1 MSDETLAE
9 DSTSTVE
16 NQDPANAEDGE
27 GQPEPEFEDQELAD
41 AKADLAEEAA
51 GTSEDKDKAEEPEA
65 ASKTEDEPAEKPS
78 QDAEE
83 KGKEAAEDKGKEPD
97 QDTASEQPM
106 IPKTRFDEAVGQ
118 ERART
123 EEAMRAAS
131 YWKGVSDASGQK
143 GSAPGQPEGPDQPE
157 QKTPETVI
165 AEERAKLAELAT
177 KYDDGDI
184 STADFEKERAEID
197 DRIWEARRSQI
208 TPEPKEEPA
217 KVEPGEDLYLDQ
229 LTAELEGKHPFTREI
244 PDNDP
249 RWNTLQQEALR
260 ALESEGVLL
269 PPGDRGKFVLRQR
282 MAELTDHYGPLWT
295 GKTLEDLK
303 GETSDSEETPSGDE
317 KPAMSPEAQARAD
330 KLALADNHPP
340 DTSKVGSS
348 GDSET
353 VTDAAIEAMSDDQIA
368 ALPESERRR
377 ILPSE

>member
-1 MSDETLAE
+1 MSDETLA
-9 DSTSTVE
+9 DNSTPTEE
-16 NQDPANAEDGE
+16 NQTTADAEE
-27 GQPEPEFEDQELAD
+27 SASQPEPEFEDQELAD
-41 AKADLAEEAA
+41 AKAEMAKEEAGEPA
-51 GTSEDKDKAEEPEA
+51 DKDKDEKPKSE
-65 ASKTEDEPAEKPS
+65 TEDEPAEKPS
-78 QDAEE
+78 QEDDDEGKKAAEE
-83 KGKEAAEDKGKEPD
+83 DGREPD
-97 QDTASEQPM
+97 QVSATEQPM
-106 IPKTRFDEAVGQ
+106 IPKSRFDEAVGQ

-217 KVEPGEDLYLDQ
+217 KVDPGEGLYLDQ

-295 GKTLEDLK
+295 GKTLEELK
-303 GETSDSEETPSGDE
+303 GETSDKEETPSEDE
-317 KPAMSPEAQARAD
+317 TPALSPTAKARAD

-340 DTSKVGSS
+340 DTSKVGST
-348 GDSET
+348 GDSTE
-353 VTDAAIEAMSDDQIA
+353 VSDAAIEAMSDDQIA
-368 ALPESERRR
+368 ALPENVRRR
-377 ILPSE
+377 ILPTTE